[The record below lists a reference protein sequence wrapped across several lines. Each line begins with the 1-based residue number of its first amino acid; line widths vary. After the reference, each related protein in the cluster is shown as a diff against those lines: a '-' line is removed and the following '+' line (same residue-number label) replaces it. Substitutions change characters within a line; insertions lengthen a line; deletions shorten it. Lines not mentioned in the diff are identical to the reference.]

1 MIALLVVTAM
11 GCGMRN
17 LCRRQRL
24 VDDEVSSP
32 SYNVAVSN
40 SIFREDSGSGREQ
53 MRCMNCILIEM
64 GEMACYTER
73 CPDCGRIPPGRKK
86 QKPPDLLRKL
96 VGRKLSVKK
105 PPKPSQTAV
114 MVMEAGMKTNTM
126 TLRNLHLGEE
136 QQRYEDYSYR
146 QPLPDF
152 VENPVLNGGSRQYN
166 GGSRKYLDDSIV

>member
-17 LCRRQRL
+17 LCRGRRT
-24 VDDEVSSP
+24 VNDEVSSP
-32 SYNVAVSN
+32 GYNVAVSN

-96 VGRKLSVKK
+96 VGRGLSVKK
-105 PPKPSQTAV
+105 PTKPSQTAV
-114 MVMEAGMKTNTM
+114 MNFQMCIRMFSLLETETKQQVSGHFMLEIKGVSLQNTLF
-126 TLRNLHLGEE
+126 T
-136 QQRYEDYSYR
+136 
-146 QPLPDF
+146 
-152 VENPVLNGGSRQYN
+152 
-166 GGSRKYLDDSIV
+166 SIKEYTSFHSLL